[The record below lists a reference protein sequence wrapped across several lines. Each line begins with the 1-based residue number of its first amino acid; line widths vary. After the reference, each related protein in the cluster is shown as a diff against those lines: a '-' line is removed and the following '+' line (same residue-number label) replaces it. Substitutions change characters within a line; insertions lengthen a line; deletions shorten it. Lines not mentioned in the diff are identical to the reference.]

1 MSKKVPTRTC
11 IACGKAAEKSSLV
24 RVVKP
29 QDGDAHIDFGGR
41 APGRGAYVCPDG
53 TCFAK
58 AAKKGAFAGK
68 LRTRLSAEDYDSL
81 QKDFDALCAAR
92 AELR

>member
-24 RVVKP
+24 RVVRSPEGTVSLDP
-29 QDGDAHIDFGGR
+29 QGKA
-41 APGRGAYVCPDG
+41 AGRGAYVCPD
-53 TCFAK
+53 
-58 AAKKGAFAGK
+58 
-68 LRTRLSAEDYDSL
+68 TRLSAEDYDSL

>member
-1 MSKKVPTRTC
+1 MSEKVPTRTC
-11 IACGKAAEKSSLV
+11 IACGKTAEKSSLV
-24 RVVKP
+24 RVVRSPEGVVSLDPRGK
-29 QDGDAHIDFGGR
+29 A
-41 APGRGAYVCPDG
+41 AGRGADVCPG
-53 TCFAK
+53 ASCFAK

-68 LRTRLSAEDYDSL
+68 LRTRLSAGDYDSL

>member
-1 MSKKVPTRTC
+1 MAEKVPTRTC
-11 IACGKAAEKSSLV
+11 IACGRQDAKGSLLRVVRSPEGAVSIDPRGKAA
-24 RVVKP
+24 
-29 QDGDAHIDFGGR
+29 
-41 APGRGAYVCPDG
+41 GRGAYVCPDEA
-53 TCFAK
+53 CFAK
-58 AAKKGAFAGK
+58 AVKKGIFAGK

>member
-11 IACGKAAEKSSLV
+11 IACGKASEKSSLV
-24 RVVKP
+24 RVVRSPEGTVSLDP
-29 QDGDAHIDFGGR
+29 QGKA
-41 APGRGAYVCPDG
+41 AGRGAYVCPDG